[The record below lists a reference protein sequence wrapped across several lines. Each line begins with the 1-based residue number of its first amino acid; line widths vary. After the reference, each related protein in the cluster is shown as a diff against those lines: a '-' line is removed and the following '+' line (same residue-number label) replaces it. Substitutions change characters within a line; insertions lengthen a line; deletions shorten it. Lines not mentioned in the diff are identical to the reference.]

1 MRRFAFVVVALQFG
15 GSVGAQAPAA
25 AQPVRNLLPANA
37 TVDQF
42 VIAADSQRTY
52 YAPPTG
58 GIIMYDH
65 RSGAT
70 SSLSSDVAWG
80 LMLSTAGDAIAYT
93 KVGVT
98 RREQHV
104 WYLPLSRSTGL
115 AAGKERRLSSTSGD
129 MPAISPDGR
138 WVAFARDDSTG
149 VGQSVV
155 VVAAAG
161 GRERV
166 LATSLPSGV
175 SATRWAPDGKT
186 LYFGVNAPVPF
197 TCAESCLTGARDL
210 RPQAT
215 MRRVA
220 AAGGTA
226 ETIATVGSPVPG
238 LSPDGRFLVYRD
250 TGTARRF
257 VVSDADGTRRG
268 TFSLAATQVP
278 HAWLGNSTLLA
289 LSGGQ
294 VQRVRVIP
302 IPASG
307 GESRTL
313 YDGTNFTFAPTW
325 SPDGRTASFIAFAST
340 GCELRVAGNTDASAR
355 AIALG
360 PLAANCDPVLTVD
373 QQTVVFTGIRPNA
386 SPVLIAKNVA
396 TGQTTDL
403 RTLSQNSSWVVD
415 GDAAL
420 VTEFDDAPGVGRRA
434 SVWQVSLTG
443 SATLL
448 RQVPLAAGSTLTVID
463 RSRALLVRSATRDVR
478 LVSLKADG
486 DERALIAA
494 GGAALF
500 PQPTLSA
507 DRRWVAFRAAPARGD
522 TTRHTTVELAR
533 LDDGVRKTLDVPFF
547 VESVVVLPDAA
558 GVIVVESR
566 RTDQPPGV
574 YLVDAATRL
583 PTKLF
588 TWTGIG
594 QSPQIALSPDGRSLL
609 TRVTEA
615 LPPEIFAL
623 DIATVVR

>member
-1 MRRFAFVVVALQFG
+1 VH
-15 GSVGAQAPAA
+15 
-25 AQPVRNLLPANA
+25 NLLPANA

-42 VIAADSQRTY
+42 VISTDSQRTY

-58 GIIMYDH
+58 GIMVYDH

-80 LMLSTAGDAIAYT
+80 LMLSPAGDAIAYT
-93 KVGVT
+93 KVGAT
-98 RREQHV
+98 RREQDV
-104 WYLPLSRSTGL
+104 WYLPLSRTTGL

-155 VVAAAG
+155 VVPATG

-166 LATSLPSGV
+166 LATSLPAGV

-186 LYFGVNAPVPF
+186 LYFGVNPPVPF

-220 AAGGTA
+220 AGGGTA
-226 ETIATVGSPVPG
+226 ETIATVGSPIPG
-238 LSPDGRFLVYRD
+238 LSPDGRFLVFRD
-250 TGTARRF
+250 TGNARRF

-268 TFSLAATQVP
+268 TFSLAATQLP
-278 HAWLGNSTLLA
+278 QAWLGNSTLLS

-302 IPASG
+302 ISAAA
-307 GESRTL
+307 GEPRTL
-313 YDGTNFTFAPTW
+313 YEGMNFTFAPAW
-325 SPDGRTASFIAFAST
+325 SPDGRAVSFIGFSSA
-340 GCELRVAGNTDASAR
+340 GCELRVAGNTDTSAR

-360 PLAANCDPVLTVD
+360 PLAANCDPVLTAD
-373 QQTVVFTGIRPNA
+373 QRTVVFTGIRPNA
-386 SPVLIAKNVA
+386 SPVLIAKDIA
-396 TGQTTDL
+396 TGQMTDL
-403 RTLSQNSSWVVD
+403 RVLPPNSNWVID

-420 VTEFDDAPGVGRRA
+420 VTEFDDAPGAGRRA

-448 RQVPLAAGSTLTVID
+448 RQVPLPAGSALTVID

-478 LVSLKADG
+478 LLSLKPDG
-486 DERALIAA
+486 DEHVLIAA

-500 PQPTLSA
+500 PQTTLSA
-507 DRRWVAFRAAPARGD
+507 DRRWVAFRAAPDRND
-522 TTRHTTVELAR
+522 TKRHTTLELAR
-533 LDDGVRKTLDVPFF
+533 LDDGVRKTLDAPFF
-547 VESVVVLPDAA
+547 VESVAVLPDAA

-566 RTDQPPGV
+566 RTDQAPGV
-574 YLVDAATRL
+574 YLFDAATRS

-594 QSPQIALSPDGRSLL
+594 PLPRIALSPDGRSLL
-609 TRVTEA
+609 AHVTET
-615 LPPEIFAL
+615 LPAEIFAL